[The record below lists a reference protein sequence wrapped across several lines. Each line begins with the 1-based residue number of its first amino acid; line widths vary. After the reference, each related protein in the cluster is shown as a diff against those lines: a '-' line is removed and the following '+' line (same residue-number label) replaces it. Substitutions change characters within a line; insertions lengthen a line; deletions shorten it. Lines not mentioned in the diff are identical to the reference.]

1 LRIFLNRENSQTSF
15 SLSFFFLLF
24 PSPLLS
30 SATLESHY
38 DDQPSPED
46 QLIVAAGEGNLV
58 RVRELL
64 RENPDMSINL
74 GDDYD
79 GMTALHCASLW
90 NRHKVV
96 KELLRHPGIDVNVLD
111 DEGDT
116 AFLIACM
123 EENKQIIRLLIK
135 DPRVDLAIPDPE
147 GCTPLW
153 KACSLG
159 SIETI
164 IWLIACGREL
174 GDLSAKGFEPEY
186 GEEYSP

>member
-1 LRIFLNRENSQTSF
+1 M
-15 SLSFFFLLF
+15 
-24 PSPLLS
+24 
-30 SATLESHY
+30 
-38 DDQPSPED
+38 
-46 QLIVAAGEGNLV
+46 AAGEGNLV

-164 IWLIACGREL
+164 IWLIACGRDL
-174 GDLSAKGFEPEY
+174 GI
-186 GEEYSP
+186 